1 MLYGS
6 WKIARDIGPAVRHGE
21 AWCMGEAWRG
31 VHIECTA
38 ELWLLLDESLARAT
52 VLLKVRLHVL
62 YRRDRRPACLGLC
75 SCHVGDE
82 RAIVFANTTL
92 FNDEAPVRMYRYAT
106 RRR

>member
-1 MLYGS
+1 MKGGGDGRGGVLYGS

-62 YRRDRRPACLGLC
+62 YRRDRRPVSGGALLL
-75 SCHVGDE
+75 HVRDE
-82 RAIVFANTTL
+82 REQFRL
-92 FNDEAPVRMYRYAT
+92 
-106 RRR
+106 